1 MGLVFAN
8 WATGVELFRVWTSQR
23 GNFDLED
30 DIRVAVIEG
39 DIPEQQSG
47 YSIRMSPAQADWEQ
61 SRGGAESP
69 SQVQRMHPLP
79 DNPDMLQDFKRE
91 YLQHGEF
98 LLAPVVERDDD
109 QLYFNVE
116 AGIIKRDLVLRN
128 ADDITPE
135 EPDAIVLRPLPTL
148 DVYLSLEE

>member
-1 MGLVFAN
+1 
-8 WATGVELFRVWTSQR
+8 
-23 GNFDLED
+23 
-30 DIRVAVIEG
+30 
-39 DIPEQQSG
+39 
-47 YSIRMSPAQADWEQ
+47 
-61 SRGGAESP
+61 
-69 SQVQRMHPLP
+69 MHPLP